1 MASDNVWI
9 NIGADRGDGGQII
22 KTESA
27 RDYQSNAYNDFIQL
41 DNSNYTQQKE
51 YNPSNGVTFTLK
63 YNYRMLESDFD
74 KNVVLVDL
82 IRDDGSVSVMS
93 SNNKYLMGIAGVA
106 NRIMDIGGGRRKSFR
121 RKSVRRKSVRRKS
134 NRRKSVRRKTY

>member
-1 MASDNVWI
+1 MASDNVYI
-9 NIGADRGDGGQII
+9 NISTNGG
-22 KTESA
+22 KTITTVSA
-27 RDYQSNAYNDFIQL
+27 RGYQSNAYNDFIQL
-41 DNSNYTQQKE
+41 DNNNYTRQKK

-93 SNNKYLMGIAGVA
+93 SNAKHLMGIAAVA

-121 RKSVRRKSVRRKS
+121 RKSVRRKS